1 MKKAILLS
9 VFFSFSIFHFTL
21 SQNTI
26 YQLHELVGDT
36 IDIQEKIAYHLFSE
50 FSDAAYNYSYISQEG
65 ISFKLITHF
74 TNDSIY
80 TKTVNKKDME
90 GFSLRI
96 QKFGEFYKRRNSMNS
111 HNNFKSNLDF
121 QNVSNINMRYD
132 SLGLKEDKEIKF
144 SPRIQNYKERQELFD
159 QGFVI
164 PTLELELQ
172 FKKKKKSKR

>member
-1 MKKAILLS
+1 M
-9 VFFSFSIFHFTL
+9 
-21 SQNTI
+21 

-50 FSDAAYNYSYISQEG
+50 LPDTSYNYSYISQDG
-65 ISFKLITHF
+65 INYKLTTHF

-80 TKTVNKKDME
+80 TKTVEKKDLE
-90 GFSLRI
+90 AFSLRI
-96 QKFGEFYKRRNSMNS
+96 QKFGDFYRTRKSANSLQTFKSDLDS
-111 HNNFKSNLDF
+111 HNISNM
-121 QNVSNINMRYD
+121 NMD
-132 SLGLKEDKEIKF
+132 IGPQDDKEIKF
-144 SPRIQNYKERQELFD
+144 NPRIQNYKERQEDFD